1 MNSYKWGEWEQMQF
15 ERTIEL
21 YNQNID
27 SLSNLI
33 MNPRLGSEHRK
44 DALERGIE
52 LHELLC
58 VVSKSLWNLH
68 LELLPLE
75 SKERISEMIKSF
87 EGEEE

>member
-1 MNSYKWGEWEQMQF
+1 MKVYKWGEFEQIQF

-27 SLSNLI
+27 SLSNEI
-33 MNPRLGSEHRK
+33 MNSRLESEYRK

-52 LHELLC
+52 LHKLLTM
-58 VVSKSLWNLH
+58 VVKSLLNLH

-75 SKERISEMIKSF
+75 SKEIIGEMVKSF

>member
-1 MNSYKWGEWEQMQF
+1 
-15 ERTIEL
+15 
-21 YNQNID
+21 
-27 SLSNLI
+27 

-75 SKERISEMIKSF
+75 SKERIDCPVPRLSPEAIVTIIRVPNCSTKSKSAAARNAI
-87 EGEEE
+87 

>member
-52 LHELLC
+52 LNELLC
-58 VVSKSLWNLH
+58 VVSKSL
-68 LELLPLE
+68 
-75 SKERISEMIKSF
+75 
-87 EGEEE
+87 